1 MVIRHA
7 GSRASTRRTMTI
19 VAALAALFTLMLATS
34 ASARVSRLE
43 VKTVRVIN
51 AVRAHYGLPGVRI
64 SGAMSVGADKHSL
77 FMARHR
83 VATHGAWASRVSR
96 YAHSRTVGEV
106 IAWMSGRGQAG
117 RVVRMWLNSP
127 PHRAVLLN
135 GRYRRI
141 GIARR
146 SSHRLTFFTADFA
159 R

>member
-1 MVIRHA
+1 MVYRHA
-7 GSRASTRRTMTI
+7 GPRAFARRTLTL
-19 VAALAALFTLMLATS
+19 VAALATLLTLVFATS

-51 AVRAHYGLPGVRI
+51 AVRAHYGLHGVRI
-64 SGAMSVGADKHSL
+64 SRGMSVGADRHSL

-96 YAHSRTVGEV
+96 YAHSRTIGEV
-106 IAWMSGRGQAG
+106 IAWISGRGQAG

-135 GRYRRI
+135 GRYRRV

-146 SSHRLTFFTADFA
+146 SSHGLSFFTVDFA

>member
-117 RVVRMWLNSP
+117 RVVRMGLNSP

>member
-1 MVIRHA
+1 MVYRHA
-7 GSRASTRRTMTI
+7 GPRASARRTMTI
-19 VAALAALFTLMLATS
+19 IVALAALFSAVLATS
-34 ASARVSRLE
+34 ASAHVSRLE
-43 VKTVRVIN
+43 ANTVHAIN
-51 AVRAHYGLPGVRI
+51 VVRAHYGLPGVRI
-64 SGAMSVGADKHSL
+64 SGSMSVGADKHSL

-83 VATHGAWASRVSR
+83 VATHGAWASRVSH

-135 GRYRRI
+135 GHYRRI

-146 SSHRLTFFTADFA
+146 SKHHLSFFTADFA